1 MMQDTMVL
9 EFPMDHNLV
18 ASHEK
23 KADRENDRI
32 MHFGMQRKIVSH
44 MTSESWKTIPH
55 VTDQHQGHPDG
66 GRSDHGQ
73 RGEDHRVPAEHG

>member
-1 MMQDTMVL
+1 MQDTMVL

-32 MHFGMQRKIVSH
+32 MHFGMQRKIV
-44 MTSESWKTIPH
+44 
-55 VTDQHQGHPDG
+55 
-66 GRSDHGQ
+66 
-73 RGEDHRVPAEHG
+73 

>member
-23 KADRENDRI
+23 R
-32 MHFGMQRKIVSH
+32 QIV
-44 MTSESWKTIPH
+44 KT
-55 VTDQHQGHPDG
+55 TG
-66 GRSDHGQ
+66 
-73 RGEDHRVPAEHG
+73 

>member
-32 MHFGMQRKIVSH
+32 IAF
-44 MTSESWKTIPH
+44 WY
-55 VTDQHQGHPDG
+55 
-66 GRSDHGQ
+66 
-73 RGEDHRVPAEHG
+73 AEKDCFPYDFRIMENYSARNLYV